1 MNYYLMNINYS
12 NSRQAIFST
21 NDNIKL
27 KRNDVDIVLD
37 GFRVQVA
44 VVVKEVDGYEA
55 LSQDYRIESII
66 TTVDLTE
73 FKKKINNQIKARQIE
88 EIMEEKMDEIKK
100 LESYRKVAD
109 KHPEFKRFFEAY
121 EELLNPKTKVEESLD
136 SF

>member
-12 NSRQAIFST
+12 DSCQAIFST

-27 KRNDVDIVLD
+27 KRNDVVIVPD
-37 GFRVQVA
+37 GCRVQFA

-121 EELLNPKTKVEESLD
+121 EELLNPKSKVEESLD

>member
-12 NSRQAIFST
+12 DSYQAIFST

-27 KRNDVDIVLD
+27 KRNDVVIVPD

-121 EELLNPKTKVEESLD
+121 EELLNPKTKVEESID

>member
-12 NSRQAIFST
+12 DNCQAIFST

-27 KRNDVDIVLD
+27 KRNDVVIVPD

-73 FKKKINNQIKARQIE
+73 FKKKINNQIKACQI
-88 EIMEEKMDEIKK
+88 D
-100 LESYRKVAD
+100 
-109 KHPEFKRFFEAY
+109 
-121 EELLNPKTKVEESLD
+121 
-136 SF
+136 